1 MQEPWRTARAVSY
14 DLSALPGHPT
24 PMNTVIKILAFLIKA
39 HQRVINKLAA
49 KLAVPQLLRKPST
62 KAKSKPTITNKKS

>member
-1 MQEPWRTARAVSY
+1 
-14 DLSALPGHPT
+14 
-24 PMNTVIKILAFLIKA
+24 MNTVIKILAFLIKA

-62 KAKSKPTITNKKS
+62 KAKSNPFITKKTAKSAASNHRSAISDQQ

>member
-1 MQEPWRTARAVSY
+1 
-14 DLSALPGHPT
+14 
-24 PMNTVIKILAFLIKA
+24 MNTVIKILAFLIKA

>member
-24 PMNTVIKILAFLIKA
+24 PMNTIIKILAFLIKA
-39 HQRVINKLAA
+39 HQRAITAALNKLSI
-49 KLAVPQLLRKPST
+49 PQLFRKQRPKNPFIT
-62 KAKSKPTITNKKS
+62 KKKS